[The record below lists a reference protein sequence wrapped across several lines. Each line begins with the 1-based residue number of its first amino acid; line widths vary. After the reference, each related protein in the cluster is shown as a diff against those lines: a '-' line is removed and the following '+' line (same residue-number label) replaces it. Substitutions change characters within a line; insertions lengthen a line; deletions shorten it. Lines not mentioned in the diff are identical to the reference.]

1 MLFYAKEDAGKT
13 RILSCWVVSGQ
24 LLCAYNIQ
32 LWCPCP
38 SLANLSE
45 AELTKPKSEGCPD
58 PRQLQR
64 FLKLLPCQST
74 ATGELQ
80 RARPWG
86 FRERWGP
93 CPQIITTWRGDS
105 CASVTTPQR
114 TAHRESMR
122 EQWDTEEARVCLGGR
137 DCSTWGPLELRLR
150 CWQWEEDGGTSSR
163 EITSAQAQRCEKGC

>member
-1 MLFYAKEDAGKT
+1 M
-13 RILSCWVVSGQ
+13 VSGQ

-38 SLANLSE
+38 SLANLSK

-64 FLKLLPCQST
+64 FLKIFPCQST

-86 FRERWGP
+86 FRERWGWGP
-93 CPQIITTWRGDS
+93 CPQIRSPPGEGTAVLRLQHHKEPLTGGPCES
-105 CASVTTPQR
+105 NR
-114 TAHRESMR
+114 TRKRPVSAREAEAAPHR
-122 EQWDTEEARVCLGGR
+122 
-137 DCSTWGPLELRLR
+137 GPLELRLR
-150 CWQWEEDGGTSSR
+150 CWQWEEDGGTSSG
-163 EITSAQAQRCEKGC
+163 EITSAQAQRCEKGCSEREKF